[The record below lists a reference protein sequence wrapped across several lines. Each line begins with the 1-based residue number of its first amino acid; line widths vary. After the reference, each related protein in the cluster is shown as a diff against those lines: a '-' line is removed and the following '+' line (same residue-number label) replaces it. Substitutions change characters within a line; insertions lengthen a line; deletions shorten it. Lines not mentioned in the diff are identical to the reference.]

1 MIVSSSQKVSQPP
14 LLEKRTVDK
23 DGELALYIVNG
34 CRLSCIYYFTTP
46 THTHTV
52 CVIWSWVNAFMVM
65 SISIHNKGIFK
76 LDKAWEWELN
86 FIYPGKLCENGC
98 DGMDL

>member
-34 CRLSCIYYFTTP
+34 CPLSCIYYFTTR
-46 THTHTV
+46 THTHTH
-52 CVIWSWVNAFMVM
+52 SM
-65 SISIHNKGIFK
+65 
-76 LDKAWEWELN
+76 
-86 FIYPGKLCENGC
+86 C
-98 DGMDL
+98 DMILSECFYGHVHFNSQ